1 MFFFIFKTYQKKFL
15 FFFFFFSL
23 RTSAPYPSSTPDV
36 IFMEGHS
43 EADHS
48 EKTEEILEALAKRH
62 SYSNLSEAA
71 VNAGP
76 YMSPEKLAT
85 AASASSS
92 IKEEKEFSTERAQ
105 PKRAPVPKREKDF
118 TTVMEADD
126 SLLSML
132 ESMNERIGSLSGT
145 VDSLSNRVESMSGRN
160 DQPILFMPQRV
171 RTLVTERIG
180 QLGTNITSIQS
191 RVDVLANRASQ
202 PVLMVPQF
210 K

>member
-1 MFFFIFKTYQKKFL
+1 
-15 FFFFFFSL
+15 
-23 RTSAPYPSSTPDV
+23 
-36 IFMEGHS
+36 MEGHS

-76 YMSPEKLAT
+76 YMSPEKLAA
-85 AASASSS
+85 AASASS
-92 IKEEKEFSTERAQ
+92 IKEEKEFITERAQ

-160 DQPILFMPQRV
+160 DQPVLFMPQRV
-171 RTLVTERIG
+171 RTMVTERIG

-202 PVLMVPQF
+202 PILMVPQF
-210 K
+210 N